1 MAMQGKTF
9 GLTFWENYYIVG
21 QGPDFQFV
29 RYIGHTLQGGYNGLL
44 TCTPACAKHACERR
58 QKRVPMPVSAVPAG
72 RLQAAFCSLL
82 PRLQALSLPFDLYHA
97 LSLHTLPPAPAP
109 LWCACANEAG
119 AFVLSKTPE
128 LSPAALQ
135 EVKKIAKEQGLDLG
149 GFCRINNKACG
160 VSNTKSP
167 ANDLQDVIGVCLL
180 RASVQVPIACRLCG
194 TDFCPCYTR
203 RFSARGSLSV
213 LLSDTQ
219 ATPTAT
225 SSTCLT
231 DRRSSRPEV
240 LSDLVGPARTSLP
253 SASPV
258 GGSICLGSS
267 KSTPE
272 RASASTC
279 LLPHAWPG
287 ADVHE
292 QVENGLV
299 ESNHTQ
305 HSSADRGGCVFSWIA
320 RRGLDSKSSLRSL
333 QFSVVV
339 SDGERSKRVPGHA
352 A

>member
-1 MAMQGKTF
+1 
-9 GLTFWENYYIVG
+9 
-21 QGPDFQFV
+21 
-29 RYIGHTLQGGYNGLL
+29 
-44 TCTPACAKHACERR
+44 
-58 QKRVPMPVSAVPAG
+58 MPVSAVQAG
-72 RLQAAFCSLL
+72 RLQAAFCALL

-219 ATPTAT
+219 AMPTAT

-231 DRRSSRPEV
+231 DRRSSRLEV
-240 LSDLVGPARTSLP
+240 QSALVGPARTSLP

>member
-1 MAMQGKTF
+1 M
-9 GLTFWENYYIVG
+9 
-21 QGPDFQFV
+21 
-29 RYIGHTLQGGYNGLL
+29 
-44 TCTPACAKHACERR
+44 
-58 QKRVPMPVSAVPAG
+58 SAVQAG
-72 RLQAAFCSLL
+72 RLQAAFCALL

-180 RASVQVPIACRLCG
+180 LASVQVPIACRLCG
-194 TDFCPCYTR
+194 TDFCSCYTH

-219 ATPTAT
+219 AMPTAT

-231 DRRSSRPEV
+231 DRRSSRLEV
-240 LSDLVGPARTSLP
+240 QSALVGPARTSLP

>member
-1 MAMQGKTF
+1 MRASGGKST
-9 GLTFWENYYIVG
+9 
-21 QGPDFQFV
+21 
-29 RYIGHTLQGGYNGLL
+29 
-44 TCTPACAKHACERR
+44 
-58 QKRVPMPVSAVPAG
+58 RVPMPVSAVPAG

-128 LSPAALQ
+128 LSTAALQ

-180 RASVQVPIACRLCG
+180 LASVQVPIACRLCG
-194 TDFCPCYTR
+194 TDFCSCYTH

-219 ATPTAT
+219 AMPTAT

-231 DRRSSRPEV
+231 DRRSSRLEV
-240 LSDLVGPARTSLP
+240 QSALVGPARTSLP

-258 GGSICLGSS
+258 GGSICVGSS

-287 ADVHE
+287 AACTPAGGKRSCGIE
-292 QVENGLV
+292 P
-299 ESNHTQ
+299 HTALQ
-305 HSSADRGGCVFSWIA
+305 CRPGWLCFFLDRASRSRLKVFA
-320 RRGLDSKSSLRSL
+320 SLSPVFCCCL
-333 QFSVVV
+333 
-339 SDGERSKRVPGHA
+339 
-352 A
+352 

>member
-1 MAMQGKTF
+1 M
-9 GLTFWENYYIVG
+9 
-21 QGPDFQFV
+21 
-29 RYIGHTLQGGYNGLL
+29 
-44 TCTPACAKHACERR
+44 PAAWGT
-58 QKRVPMPVSAVPAG
+58 RVPMPVSAVQAG
-72 RLQAAFCSLL
+72 RLQAAFCALL

>member
-1 MAMQGKTF
+1 M
-9 GLTFWENYYIVG
+9 
-21 QGPDFQFV
+21 
-29 RYIGHTLQGGYNGLL
+29 
-44 TCTPACAKHACERR
+44 
-58 QKRVPMPVSAVPAG
+58 
-72 RLQAAFCSLL
+72 L

-231 DRRSSRPEV
+231 DRRSSRLEV
-240 LSDLVGPARTSLP
+240 QSALVGPARTSLP

>member
-1 MAMQGKTF
+1 MQ
-9 GLTFWENYYIVG
+9 
-21 QGPDFQFV
+21 
-29 RYIGHTLQGGYNGLL
+29 
-44 TCTPACAKHACERR
+44 A
-58 QKRVPMPVSAVPAG
+58 S
-72 RLQAAFCSLL
+72 RLQAPFCALL

-180 RASVQVPIACRLCG
+180 LASVQVPIACRLCG
-194 TDFCPCYTR
+194 TDFCSCYTH

-219 ATPTAT
+219 AMPTAT

-231 DRRSSRPEV
+231 DRRSSRLEV
-240 LSDLVGPARTSLP
+240 QSALVGPARTSLP

-339 SDGERSKRVPGHA
+339 S
-352 A
+352 